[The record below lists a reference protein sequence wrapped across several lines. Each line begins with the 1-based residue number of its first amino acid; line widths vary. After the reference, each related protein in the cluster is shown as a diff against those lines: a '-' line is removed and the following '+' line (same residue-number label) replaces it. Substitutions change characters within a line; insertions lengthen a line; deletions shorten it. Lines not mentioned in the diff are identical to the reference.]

1 MRVRNKLNSEIDVGD
16 FLTEKLQ
23 RKLIWLPI
31 FPLARDKVFC
41 GMFVIFQAK
50 HRRTIKMFAA

>member
-1 MRVRNKLNSEIDVGD
+1 MRVGNKLNSEMNVGD

-31 FPLARDKVFC
+31 FPLARDIVFC
-41 GMFVIFQAK
+41 GMFIIFQAK
-50 HRRTIKMFAA
+50 DRRTIKMFAA